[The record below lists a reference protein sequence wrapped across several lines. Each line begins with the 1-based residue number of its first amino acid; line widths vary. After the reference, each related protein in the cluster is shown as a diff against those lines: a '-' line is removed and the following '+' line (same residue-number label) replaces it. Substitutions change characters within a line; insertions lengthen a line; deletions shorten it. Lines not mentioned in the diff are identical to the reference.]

1 MTSECLPHCMQVG
14 TFRWMAP
21 EVVRREAYS
30 ASADVYS
37 FAMVLVELLTHEVP
51 FATWEACRCPLMM
64 PSDDH

>member
-1 MTSECLPHCMQVG
+1 MQVG

-51 FATWEACRCPLMM
+51 SPRGKRADAL
-64 PSDDH
+64 

>member
-1 MTSECLPHCMQVG
+1 MTSDCLPHQVG

-51 FATWEACRCPLMM
+51 SPRGKRADAL
-64 PSDDH
+64 